1 LYGTTTLG
9 GTYDDGT
16 VFELSPLANGSWK
29 YTVRHNFNNADGSV
43 PTSDLLFDGSGNLS
57 GTTASTAL
65 GALLVEVRCSSVA
78 HGRRNMD
85 GNPEILLHSFNFDHI
100 SEPGI

>member
-1 LYGTTTLG
+1 MRTGVFPRL
-9 GTYDDGT
+9 TYYSMARAI
-16 VFELSPLANGSWK
+16 SPAQQHQQHW
-29 YTVRHNFNNADGSV
+29 
-43 PTSDLLFDGSGNLS
+43 
-57 GTTASTAL
+57 